1 MGDYTAV
8 LLAGERPGESGFARS
23 RGVAAK
29 ALIPVAGEPMLARV
43 ARALLAAP
51 SVGRI
56 LVLTQA
62 PETLKAQAPGWLA
75 EAPGIGWAASGDSIA
90 ARLAAI
96 AGQQAPWPLLG
107 TTPDH
112 AAPAPEHV

>member
-1 MGDYTAV
+1 MGDYTAI
-8 LLAGERPGESGFARS
+8 LLAGERPGETGFARS
-23 RGVAAK
+23 RGVSAK

-62 PETLKAQAPGWLA
+62 PERLRA
-75 EAPGIGWAASGDSIA
+75 EAPEWLEKEPRIGWAASGDTIALSIGA
-90 ARLAAI
+90 LA
-96 AGQQAPWPLLG
+96 GSPP
-107 TTPDH
+107 
-112 AAPAPEHV
+112 